1 MRALDPLLALAEARV
16 PSGLRRTLIVF
27 GTAPLALAGLRP
39 GVRDLD
45 LFASEGDFS
54 ALVAAGHPL
63 DAARPEAPIVRLGEG
78 VEVYRT
84 WAGVSFAA
92 VDAAAREQ
100 PGSRGFRVASLAHV
114 LAYKVAAGR
123 PKDADDVALLRR
135 VLG

>member
-1 MRALDPLLALAEARV
+1 MQALDPLLTLAEERV
-16 PSGLRRTLIVF
+16 PPGWRRSVIVF

-45 LFASEGDFS
+45 LLASEGAFA
-54 ALVAAGHPL
+54 ALVGAGHAL
-63 DAARPEAPIVRLGEG
+63 DTSRPEAPIVRLADG

-84 WAGVSFAA
+84 WVGVGFAE
-92 VDAAAREQ
+92 VDAEAREV
-100 PGSRGFRVASLAHV
+100 PGSRGWRVASLGHV

-123 PKDADDVALLRR
+123 PKDADDIALLQR